1 MVAKN
6 NPHAMMPWLLAS
18 LRLGAPGCSRQAA
31 LLLFWAVLGG
41 TDAGYVLYKDATKH
55 VEDRVYTL
63 YMLFLG
69 G

>member
-1 MVAKN
+1 
-6 NPHAMMPWLLAS
+6 MMPWLLAL
-18 LRLGAPGCSRQAA
+18 LRLGAPGCSRRAA

-41 TDAGYVLYKDATKH
+41 TDVDYVLYKDATKS

-63 YMLFLG
+63 FLG